1 MSRFRNLVKIAD
13 VDVAG
18 THVLFVSYA
27 IKEEVAFA
35 TTVAQ
40 VATAAVNGGV
50 KQCDIAFVYSSDE
63 PPDPYIVGDIE
74 DPVVLQEYMIDEV
87 GAKMVRDGKEL
98 IF

>member
-1 MSRFRNLVKIAD
+1 MSRFRDLVKITD

-18 THVLFVSYA
+18 THILFVSYT

-35 TTVAQ
+35 TMIAQ
-40 VATAAVNGGV
+40 VATAAANVGV
-50 KQCDIAFVYSSDE
+50 KQCDIAFVYPSSE

-87 GAKMVRDGKEL
+87 GAKMIRDGKEL